1 VKREYTWGQ
10 DTNVK
15 TNEMAIFKLNLKH
28 YSDAA
33 YVEGVYRYDPIMERG
48 LHKLCKEYY
57 DKNFHKPNVG
67 AEGMKDIFQSSLLAL
82 WDNIRN
88 RRLYVEDGE
97 LKGNDGEPFTS
108 TLTTYFMGI
117 VNYTF
122 LGWLRKNP
130 TISPIKPEKEKVP
143 ENFSEE
149 DVMKG
154 FKDDDEVA
162 RRKRIVSHRIDH
174 MAKQCNKILTYYY
187 YEEKTYD
194 EIMEL
199 MPTFKSKD
207 ALKTAKYKC
216 LKRLRE
222 SVTGTYC

>member
-1 VKREYTWGQ
+1 
-10 DTNVK
+10 
-15 TNEMAIFKLNLKH
+15 MAIFRLNPKH

-33 YVEGVYRYDPIMERG
+33 YVEGVYQYDPIMERG

-57 DKNFHKPNVG
+57 DKNFHKPNVDV
-67 AEGMKDIFQSSLLAL
+67 EGMKDIFQSSLLAL

-97 LKGNDGEPFTS
+97 LKGKDGIPFSS

-117 VNYTF
+117 VNKKY
-122 LGWLRKNP
+122 LEWRSKNP
-130 TISPIKPEKEKVP
+130 IVPLIKPEKEKVP
-143 ENFSEE
+143 EDFS
-149 DVMKG
+149 
-154 FKDDDEVA
+154 DDDIVDGFDEDDETY
-162 RRKRIVSHRIDH
+162 RGRRIVSHCFSHLPKR
-174 MAKQCNKILTYYY
+174 CNKILTLYY
-187 YEEKTYD
+187 YEEKDYD

-199 MPTFKSKD
+199 MPTFQSKD

>member
-1 VKREYTWGQ
+1 
-10 DTNVK
+10 
-15 TNEMAIFKLNLKH
+15 MAIFRLNPKH

-33 YVEGVYRYDPIMERG
+33 YVEGVYKYDPIMERG

-57 DKNFHKPNVG
+57 DKTFRKSNVDE
-67 AEGMKDIFQSSLLAL
+67 EGVKDIFQSSLLAL

-97 LKGNDGEPFTS
+97 LRGKDGSPFTS

-117 VNYTF
+117 VNNKY
-122 LGWLRKNP
+122 LEWLRKNP
-130 TISPIKPEKEKVP
+130 IAPPIKPEKEMI
-143 ENFSEE
+143 SETYR
-149 DVMKG
+149 
-154 FKDDDEVA
+154 DDDIVEGFNEDDETY
-162 RRKRIVSHRIDH
+162 RRRRIVSHRVGH
-174 MAKQCNKILTYYY
+174 MAKQCNKILTLFY
-187 YEEKTYD
+187 YEEKDYD
-194 EIMEL
+194 EIMVL
-199 MPTFKSKD
+199 MPTFQSKD

>member
-1 VKREYTWGQ
+1 
-10 DTNVK
+10 
-15 TNEMAIFKLNLKH
+15 MSIFRFNPKH

-33 YVEGVYRYDPIMERG
+33 YVEGVYRCDPIMERG

-57 DKNFHKPNVG
+57 DKIFHKPNVDV
-67 AEGMKDIFQSSLLAL
+67 EGMKDIFQSSLLAL

-97 LKGNDGEPFTS
+97 LKGKDGSTFTS

-117 VNYTF
+117 VNNKY
-122 LGWLRKNP
+122 LEWLRKNP
-130 TISPIKPEKEKVP
+130 IVPSIKLEKEKVP
-143 ENFSEE
+143 EDFS
-149 DVMKG
+149 
-154 FKDDDEVA
+154 DDDIVDGFDEDDETY
-162 RRKRIVSHRIDH
+162 RRRRIVSHRVSH
-174 MAKQCNKILTYYY
+174 LAKQCNKILTLYY
-187 YEEKTYD
+187 YEEKDYD
-194 EIMEL
+194 EIMVL
-199 MPTFKSKD
+199 MPTFQSKD